1 MLKEQLLIPFQAE
14 YIEWR
19 CAGFVLSLMLI
30 DEFLNIWIYFQ
41 MTQVWEFFARQ
52 DEKLKYSW

>member
-19 CAGFVLSLMLI
+19 RAGFVLSLMLI